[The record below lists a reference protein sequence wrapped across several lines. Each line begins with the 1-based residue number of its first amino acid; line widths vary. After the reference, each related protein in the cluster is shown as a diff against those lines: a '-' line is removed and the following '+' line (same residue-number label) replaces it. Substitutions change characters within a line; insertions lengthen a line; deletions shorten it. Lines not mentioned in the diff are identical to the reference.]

1 MSYPAFTGTR
11 RIDPHT
17 VALESYAELPGLG
30 LLPVNAY
37 LLQAREPV
45 LVDTGMA
52 VLRDEFMQA
61 LRSLI
66 DPTALRWIWITHADA
81 DHIGGLRAVLEAA
94 PNARIVTN
102 YLGAGKLNL
111 QQFPVERTYLLNPGQ
126 ALDVGDRRLRAF
138 RPPVFDAPETMGLH
152 DSRSGFAFTSD
163 CFGAVMERPAD
174 SAMAIAPAAL
184 QRGAALWAGID
195 APWLP
200 QVDSERWPAML
211 NPLRSLVPT
220 LLLGTHLPPAAG
232 LDEALYRALDTA
244 RGSEPF
250 VGPDQATLE
259 AALAAAM
266 AGHVEEETAP
276 A

>member
-66 DPTALRWIWITHADA
+66 DPTTLRWIWITHADA

-200 QVDSERWPAML
+200 NVHARGWAEMQQ
-211 NPLRSLVPT
+211 PLRSLAPRM
-220 LLLGTHLPPAAG
+220 LLSSHLPPAVAM
-232 LDEALYRALDTA
+232 DEPLYRGLAAA
-244 RGSEPF
+244 REATPF
-250 VGPDQATLE
+250 VGPDQAALMAAAE
-259 AALAAAM
+259 RPAEPALA
-266 AGHVEEETAP
+266 
-276 A
+276 